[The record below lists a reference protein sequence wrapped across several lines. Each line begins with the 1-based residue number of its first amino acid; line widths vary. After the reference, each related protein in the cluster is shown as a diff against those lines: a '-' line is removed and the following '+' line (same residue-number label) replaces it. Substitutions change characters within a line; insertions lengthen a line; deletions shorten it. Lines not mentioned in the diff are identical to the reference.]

1 MNKKEIWRYKSLEQ
15 LENKKWEPTAAANSG
30 LSQKCLAL
38 TKVPLVKLS
47 ANELSML
54 ISQSFNPEYLVP
66 LALEI
71 LSTDVL
77 ITAGLYPGDLLKS
90 VLDVPSSFW
99 EVHHDLHNKLLD
111 LMQARIEEVESEL
124 DLPAYWRNSVC

>member
-15 LENKKWEPTAAANSG
+15 LENRKWEPTVAVNSG
-30 LSQKCLAL
+30 LAQKCLAL

-54 ISQSFNPEYLVP
+54 ISQGYNPQYLVP

-71 LSTDVL
+71 LNNDIL

-90 VLDVPSSFW
+90 VLDVPSAFW
-99 EVHHDLHNKLLD
+99 EQHPDLHSKLLD
-111 LMQARIEEVESEL
+111 LMQARKEEVESEL
-124 DLPAYWRNSVC
+124 DLPAYWR

>member
-1 MNKKEIWRYKSLEQ
+1 MEQ
-15 LENKKWEPTAAANSG
+15 LENKKWEPNTAENSG
-30 LSQKCLAL
+30 LAQKCLAL

-54 ISQSFNPEYLVP
+54 IGQSYNPHYLVP

-71 LSTDVL
+71 LNNDIL

-99 EVHHDLHNKLLD
+99 EEHPDLHNKLQD
-111 LMQARIEEVESEL
+111 LMRERMEEVESEL
-124 DLPAYWRNSVC
+124 DLPDYWR

>member
-15 LENKKWEPTAAANSG
+15 LENRKWEPTVAANSG
-30 LSQKCLAL
+30 LAQKCLAL
-38 TKVPLVKLS
+38 TKTPLVKLT

-54 ISQSFNPEYLVP
+54 ISQGYNPEYLVP

-71 LSTDVL
+71 LNNDIL

-90 VLDVPSSFW
+90 VLDVPSAFW
-99 EVHHDLHNKLLD
+99 EQHPDLHGKLLD
-111 LMQARIEEVESEL
+111 LMQARKDEVESEL
-124 DLPAYWRNSVC
+124 DLPAYWR